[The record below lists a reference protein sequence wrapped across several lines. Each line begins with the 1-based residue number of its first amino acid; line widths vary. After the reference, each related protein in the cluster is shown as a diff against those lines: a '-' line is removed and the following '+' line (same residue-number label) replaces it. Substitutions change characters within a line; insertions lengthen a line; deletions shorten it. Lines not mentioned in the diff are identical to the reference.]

1 MKRLRLTLAYDG
13 TTYAGWQAQPSGNTI
28 QQTLQKA
35 IASMS
40 GETVVAHGS
49 GRTDAGVHARAQE
62 VHFDTH
68 AAFTTDVW
76 HRGLNALLP
85 PDIRVHQI
93 RNAAPD
99 FHARRDAL
107 RKEYRYRIWNRDV
120 MPPFLRFYRTHIVT
134 PLDTEAMR
142 AAAAILVGR
151 HDFAAFTAN
160 PNRDVPDTTRTL
172 SLLKV
177 THRNG
182 EITIRAISEGFLY
195 KMVRSLAGH
204 LMRVGSGSVPAEET
218 SDLLASRQRTAR
230 VQTAP
235 PQGLFLWQV
244 GYRRNNG
251 KR

>member
-13 TTYAGWQAQPSGNTI
+13 TTYSGWQAQPSGNTV

-62 VHFDTH
+62 VHFDTRS
-68 AAFTTDVW
+68 AFTTDVW
-76 HRGLNALLP
+76 RRGLNALLP
-85 PDIRVHQI
+85 PDIRVNRI
-93 RNAAPD
+93 RIVPSD
-99 FHARRDAL
+99 FHVRRDAL
-107 RKEYRYRIWNRDV
+107 RKEYRYRIWNDDV
-120 MPPFLRFYRTHIVT
+120 MPPFLRFYRTHIIS
-134 PLDTEAMR
+134 PLDMESMR

-172 SLLKV
+172 SMLKV
-177 THRNG
+177 TRKG
-182 EITIRAISEGFLY
+182 AEITIRAISEGFLY

-204 LMRVGSGSVPAEET
+204 LIRVGSGSVAVDET
-218 SDLLASRQRTAR
+218 AAILASRQRTAR

-235 PQGLFLWQV
+235 ATGLFLWQV
-244 GYRRNNG
+244 GYRRAA
-251 KR
+251 R